1 MTRQMTWQ
9 EARDFYDKLG
19 SREDLESRFQDRV
32 FDRLVEAS
40 DFAAADSVFELG
52 CGTGRFAR
60 RLLAEHLGRG
70 ARYVGVD
77 VSGRMVELA
86 RAKLEPWKDR
96 ATVQR
101 TDGELRFDHP
111 SGSFDRFVATYVLDL
126 LSEQDISA
134 ALAEA
139 RRLLRPDGL
148 LCTIDLAFGE
158 GGVSSVVSRTW
169 NYVSGKF
176 PAHLGG
182 CRPIR
187 LGEFL
192 ASPGW
197 DVVHEETV
205 TVLAVASEVLVA
217 RPAGEHREPARGDA
231 LADAGR
237 GGTDRSVE

>member
-1 MTRQMTWQ
+1 MTHRMTWQ

-19 SREDLESRFQDRV
+19 PREDLESRFQDRV

-40 DFAAADSVFELG
+40 GFADADAVFELG

-60 RLLAEHLGRG
+60 RLLDEHLGRG

-77 VSGRMVELA
+77 VSDRMVELA
-86 RAKLEPWKDR
+86 RAKLEPWSER

-101 TDGELRFDHP
+101 THGELRFDHP
-111 SGSFDRFVATYVLDL
+111 SAGFDRYVATYVLDL
-126 LSEQDISA
+126 LSEEDIA
-134 ALAEA
+134 VALEEA

-148 LCTIDLAFGE
+148 LCTINLAFGE
-158 GGVSSVVSRTW
+158 GGISSVVSRTW

-187 LGEFL
+187 LRDFL
-192 ASPGW
+192 ESPSW

-205 TVLAVASEVLVA
+205 TVFAVASEVLVA
-217 RPAGEHREPARGDA
+217 RSAVAARA
-231 LADAGR
+231 M
-237 GGTDRSVE
+237 E